1 MSIGF
6 AKKIEFIIIIL
17 RGIYHGELLDIILS
31 RIYSQSSVMRRL
43 FSLIISL
50 FITAS
55 GYDYRCSFD
64 SGKIELAS
72 VIGEFGV
79 ERVIQLVEFLVE
91 L

>member
-1 MSIGF
+1 
-6 AKKIEFIIIIL
+6 
-17 RGIYHGELLDIILS
+17 
-31 RIYSQSSVMRRL
+31 MRRL

-50 FITAS
+50 FITIRQAMIIASS

-64 SGKIELAS
+64 SGKVELAS

-79 ERVIQLVEFLVE
+79 ECVIQLVEFLVE